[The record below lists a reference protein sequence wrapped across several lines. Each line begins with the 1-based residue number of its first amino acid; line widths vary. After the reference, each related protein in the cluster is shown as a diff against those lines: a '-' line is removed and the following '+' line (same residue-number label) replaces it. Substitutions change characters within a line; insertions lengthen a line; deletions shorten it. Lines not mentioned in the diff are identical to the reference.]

1 MKTVLTRQAPILKFQ
16 LILGYMQ
23 YVRIHIIV
31 IDFIQKFQCIFK
43 FKERSILEINQA
55 AHHLNSSSIRRL
67 QVQIRNARTNNKT
80 MMYNTTGLCKPHYK
94 ELCRVWRSP
103 RLNKHI
109 QAMSEFKL
117 LISATL
123 PTLLSWR
130 NRLKLYIIKLPTM
143 KWLQKALPLW
153 KNTQPV
159 ESTPSLLEAHP
170 LVLP

>member
-31 IDFIQKFQCIFK
+31 INFIQKFQCIFK

-94 ELCRVWRSP
+94 VIVSSLTKSTVKQTHSSHVRVHTLDFSTTTT
-103 RLNKHI
+103 L
-109 QAMSEFKL
+109 AKL
-117 LISATL
+117 AKS
-123 PTLLSWR
+123 
-130 NRLKLYIIKLPTM
+130 LKLFIIKLPTM
-143 KWLQKALPLW
+143 K
-153 KNTQPV
+153 
-159 ESTPSLLEAHP
+159 
-170 LVLP
+170 

>member
-1 MKTVLTRQAPILKFQ
+1 
-16 LILGYMQ
+16 MQ

-94 ELCRVWRSP
+94 ELCRV
-103 RLNKHI
+103 
-109 QAMSEFKL
+109 
-117 LISATL
+117 
-123 PTLLSWR
+123 
-130 NRLKLYIIKLPTM
+130 
-143 KWLQKALPLW
+143 
-153 KNTQPV
+153 
-159 ESTPSLLEAHP
+159 
-170 LVLP
+170 